1 MNHVATLPPI
11 RVEIPGK
18 IWRVF
23 VNPDGSWRPSL
34 YKVLHG
40 GRGSAKS
47 ESIAR
52 LLLGEARSRK
62 QRALCTRM
70 YQTSVG
76 DSVIKTLE
84 EAAVTMD
91 LIGNPRKVDEFEI
104 QKTTIIHK
112 ITGSDFLFKGLQRDI
127 SSIKSMKGVRR
138 MWVEEAEPVSKY
150 MWQTIEPT
158 MREPGAEIWVSYNP
172 DDEQAATHQQF
183 VVKPRRAAIVEEVN
197 WRDNPFFP
205 EILNQQRIDC
215 MVEDPDAYDWIW
227 EGHCR
232 KITDAIIFRNR
243 VSFEAFDEPDDV
255 RPFYGLDFGESADPN
270 AGVRSYIKE
279 VGGREHLFIT
289 HEAFGWRVELDDVA
303 ALLDGDLIQGQ
314 GLPDARDWPLKCDAS
329 RPGMISKLVNDGFN
343 ASAAAKWSGA
353 VEDGIAH
360 LKAFK
365 QIHVH
370 PRCVNIAREFRLY
383 SYKTDAKMLDEKGQ
397 PAILPII
404 VDRWNHGIDALRYS
418 LDGYIE
424 QGGLGLGVWG
434 KLAR

>member
-1 MNHVATLPPI
+1 MSQLATLPPI

-18 IWRVF
+18 IHRVF
-23 VNPDGSWRPSL
+23 ANPDGSPRQSFF
-34 YKVLHG
+34 KVLHG

-52 LLLGEARSRK
+52 ILLAEARARR

-70 YQTSVG
+70 YQTSVS
-76 DSVIKTLE
+76 DSVLKTLE
-84 EAAVTMD
+84 EAAISMD
-91 LIGNPRKVDEFEI
+91 LIGNPKKVDEFEV

-112 ITGSDFLFKGLQRDI
+112 VTGSDFLFKGLQRDI

-138 MWVEEAEPVSKY
+138 MWVEEAEPVTKV

-172 DDEQAATHQQF
+172 DEEQSATHQKF
-183 VVKPRRAAIVEEVN
+183 VVKPVRSAIVEEVN

-205 EILNQQRIDC
+205 DILNQQRVDC

-270 AGVRSYIKE
+270 AGVRSYIK
-279 VGGREHLFIT
+279 VVDGREELFIT
-289 HEAFGWRVELDDVA
+289 HEAFGWRVELDDVP
-303 ALLDGDLIQGQ
+303 ALLDGALLEGQ
-314 GLPDARDWPLKCDAS
+314 GLPGVRDWPLKCDAA
-329 RPGMISKLVNDGFN
+329 RPGMISKLRNEGFN
-343 ASAAAKWSGA
+343 ASAAEKWSGS

-365 QIHVH
+365 RIHVH
-370 PRCVNIAREFRLY
+370 PRCTNIAREFRLY
-383 SYKTDAKMLDEKGQ
+383 SYKVDAKMLDGNGQ

-404 VDRWNHGIDALRYS
+404 VDRWNHGIDALRYAY
-418 LDGYIE
+418 DGYI
-424 QGGLGLGVWG
+424 QRGGTGLGVWAS
-434 KLAR
+434 LAG